1 MANQRLR
8 MLAPVPR
15 LNLPP
20 ADPYEAAAWW
30 SARQRL
36 GFTTAREEEA
46 FAEWL
51 ADPANGMAWEA
62 TEGPLEAVG
71 AYAALPAIR
80 ALRES
85 ALAAR
90 PPRSRTIWRWAAGGA
105 VAASLA
111 AGIMLYSP
119 EAPVSPTAP
128 AAQIASSVERY
139 TTSVGERRTIR
150 LTDDS
155 RIQLNTGSV
164 AEVAY
169 SPARRDVRLLAGQ
182 ALFRV
187 AHDPNRPF
195 TVVAGDR
202 RIIATGTAFDVRIN
216 EGGTVTVTLIE
227 GHVRVEPLR
236 RDGDDRV
243 VPATAIATLDPGERL
258 ASTPSGTVYVAAADV
273 ERQTSWT
280 RGQIIFRDDRIADAI
295 AEVNRY
301 STNRLIVTDP
311 RVANLRV
318 SGAFAAGSTENF
330 VAAVT
335 AFFPVDAR
343 REGGTT
349 VLEWR
354 DGGG

>member
-1 MANQRLR
+1 MIR
-8 MLAPVPR
+8 PR
-15 LNLPP
+15 LNQPP

-30 SARQRL
+30 SARRRL
-36 GFTTAREEEA
+36 GFASAREEEA
-46 FAEWL
+46 FADWL

-71 AYAALPAIR
+71 AYAALPEIR
-80 ALRES
+80 TLRES

-105 VAASLA
+105 IAASLA
-111 AGIMLYSP
+111 IGITLFAWETP
-119 EAPVSPTAP
+119 LPTAP
-128 AAQIASSVERY
+128 GAPVAQTASSVERY
-139 TTSVGERRTIR
+139 TTSIGERRTVR
-150 LTDDS
+150 LADNS
-155 RIQLNTGSV
+155 RIELNTGSV

-169 SPARRDVRLLAGQ
+169 SPASRDIRLLAGQ

-187 AHDPNRPF
+187 AHDPGRPF
-195 TVVAGDR
+195 IVTAGDR
-202 RIIATGTAFDVRIN
+202 RIIATGTAFDVRIGD
-216 EGGTVTVTLIE
+216 GGTVAVTLIE

-236 RDGDDRV
+236 RDGQDRI

-258 ASTPSGTVYVAAADV
+258 ASTPSGAVYVSAADV

-280 RGQIIFRDDRIADAI
+280 RGQIIFRDDRMIDAI

-301 STNRLIVTDP
+301 STSRLIVTDP
-311 RVANLRV
+311 RVGNLRV

-343 REGGTT
+343 REGATT

-354 DGGG
+354 EGGG

>member
-1 MANQRLR
+1 MIR
-8 MLAPVPR
+8 PR

-20 ADPYEAAAWW
+20 SDPYAAAAWW
-30 SARQRL
+30 SARRRL
-36 GFTTAREEEA
+36 GFAAAREEEA
-46 FAEWL
+46 FADWL

-71 AYAALPAIR
+71 AWAALPEIR

-85 ALAAR
+85 ALTAR

-111 AGIMLYSP
+111 IGIALFSWDVT
-119 EAPVSPTAP
+119 APVAPGTPTT
-128 AAQIASSVERY
+128 QVASSIERY
-139 TTSVGERRTIR
+139 TTSIGERRTIR
-150 LTDDS
+150 LADNS
-155 RIQLNTGSV
+155 RIELNTGSV

-169 SPARRDVRLLAGQ
+169 SSGRRDIRLLAGQ

-187 AHDPNRPF
+187 AHDPSRPF

-202 RIIATGTAFDVRIN
+202 RIIATGTAFDVRIDD
-216 EGGTVTVTLIE
+216 GGTVRVTLIE
-227 GHVRVEPLR
+227 GHVRVEPLQ
-236 RDGDDRV
+236 RDGQDRPP
-243 VPATAIATLDPGERL
+243 PAAAVATLDPGERL
-258 ASTPSGTVYVAAADV
+258 ASTPSGRVLVAAADI
-273 ERQTSWT
+273 ERDTSWT
-280 RGQIIFRDDRIADAI
+280 RGQIIFRDDRMTDAI

-354 DGGG
+354 GSGG

>member
-1 MANQRLR
+1 MIR
-8 MLAPVPR
+8 PR

-20 ADPYEAAAWW
+20 ADPEEAAAWW

-46 FAEWL
+46 FADWL

-62 TEGPLEAVG
+62 TEGPLEAVA
-71 AYAALPAIR
+71 AYAALPEIR

-105 VAASLA
+105 IAASLA
-111 AGIMLYSP
+111 AGIVAFSFDTPL
-119 EAPVSPTAP
+119 APTAP
-128 AAQIASSVERY
+128 SAPQAASSTERY
-139 TTSVGERRTIR
+139 TTSIGERRTIR
-150 LTDDS
+150 LADNS
-155 RIQLNTGSV
+155 RIELNTGSV

-169 SPARRDVRLLAGQ
+169 SPGRRDIRLLAGQ

-202 RIIATGTAFDVRIN
+202 RIIATGTAFDVRIG
-216 EGGTVTVTLIE
+216 EGGTVAVTLIE
-227 GHVRVEPLR
+227 GHVRVEPLS
-236 RDGDDRV
+236 RDGQERV
-243 VPATAIATLDPGERL
+243 VPAAAVATLDPGERL
-258 ASTPSGTVYVAAADV
+258 ASTPSGAVRIATADV
-273 ERQTSWT
+273 EQQTSWT
-280 RGQIIFRDDRIADAI
+280 RGQIIFRDDRMAEAI

-301 STNRLIVTDP
+301 SINRLIVTDP

-343 REGGTT
+343 RAGGTI

-354 DGGG
+354 ETRG

>member
-1 MANQRLR
+1 MIR
-8 MLAPVPR
+8 PR

-20 ADPYEAAAWW
+20 ADPYAAAAWW
-30 SARQRL
+30 SARRRL
-36 GFTTAREEEA
+36 GFATAREEEA
-46 FAEWL
+46 FADWL

-71 AYAALPAIR
+71 AYAALPEIR

-90 PPRSRTIWRWAAGGA
+90 QPRSRMVWRWGVGGA
-105 VAASLA
+105 IAASLV
-111 AGIMLYSP
+111 AGFVFLTPFSP
-119 EAPVSPTAP
+119 SGPGVP
-128 AAQIASSVERY
+128 AVQSASSVERY
-139 TTSVGERRTIR
+139 TTGIGERRTIR
-150 LTDDS
+150 LADNS
-155 RIQLNTGSV
+155 RIELNTGSV

-169 SPARRDVRLLAGQ
+169 SPGRRDIRLLSGQ

-187 AHDPNRPF
+187 AHDPSRPF

-202 RIIATGTAFDVRIN
+202 RIIATGTAFDVRIGD
-216 EGGTVTVTLIE
+216 GGTVRVTLIE
-227 GHVRVEPLR
+227 GHVRVEPLQ
-236 RDGDDRV
+236 RDGQDRPP
-243 VPATAIATLDPGERL
+243 PAAAVATLDPGERL
-258 ASTPSGTVYVAAADV
+258 ASTASGRVLVAAADL
-273 ERQTSWT
+273 ERDTSWT
-280 RGQIIFRDDRIADAI
+280 RGQIIFRDDRMADAVG
-295 AEVNRY
+295 EVNRY

-330 VAAVT
+330 VAAIT
-335 AFFPVDAR
+335 TFFPVDAR

-354 DGGG
+354 ESGG

>member
-1 MANQRLR
+1 MIR
-8 MLAPVPR
+8 PR

-20 ADPYEAAAWW
+20 ADPDAAAAWW
-30 SARQRL
+30 SARRRL
-36 GFTTAREEEA
+36 GFATAREEEA

-51 ADPANGMAWEA
+51 ADPINGMAWEA
-62 TEGPLEAVG
+62 TEGPIEAVG
-71 AYAALPAIR
+71 AWAARPEIR

-90 PPRSRTIWRWAAGGA
+90 PARSRTFWRWSAGAAI
-105 VAASLA
+105 AASLII
-111 AGIMLYSP
+111 GVFLFSSNP
-119 EAPVSPTAP
+119 FVAPGNPPPQV
-128 AAQIASSVERY
+128 ASSVERY
-139 TTSVGERRTIR
+139 TTSIGERRTVR
-150 LTDDS
+150 LPDNS
-155 RIQLNTGSV
+155 RIELNTGSV

-169 SPARRDVRLLAGQ
+169 SPGARDIRLLAGQ

-187 AHDPNRPF
+187 AHDPSRPF
-195 TVVAGDR
+195 TVIAGDR

-216 EGGTVTVTLIE
+216 DGGTVAVTLIE

-236 RDGDDRV
+236 RDGEDRI

-258 ASTPSGTVYVAAADV
+258 ASTPSGTVYVAAADI

-280 RGQIIFRDDRIADAI
+280 RGQIIFRDDRMADAI

-301 STNRLIVTDP
+301 STSRLIVADP

-343 REGGTT
+343 REGSTT

-354 DGGG
+354 EGGG

>member
-1 MANQRLR
+1 MIR
-8 MLAPVPR
+8 PR
-15 LNLPP
+15 LQPPP
-20 ADPYEAAAWW
+20 ADPDTAAAWW
-30 SARQRL
+30 SARRRL
-36 GFTTAREEEA
+36 GFASARDEEA

-51 ADPANGMAWEA
+51 ADPVNGMAWEA

-71 AYAALPAIR
+71 AWAALPEVR

-85 ALAAR
+85 ALAAG
-90 PPRSRTIWRWAAGGA
+90 PSRSRTIWGWAAGGA
-105 VAASLA
+105 IAASLA
-111 AGIMLYSP
+111 AGIMLYAP
-119 EAPVSPTAP
+119 GAPVSQPVP
-128 AAQIASSVERY
+128 ATQVASSVERY

-150 LTDDS
+150 LADNS

-187 AHDPNRPF
+187 AHDPSRPF

-216 EGGTVTVTLIE
+216 ESGTVTVTLIE

-236 RDGDDRV
+236 RDGQDRI

-280 RGQIIFRDDRIADAI
+280 RGQIIFRDDRMTDAI

-318 SGAFAAGSTENF
+318 SGAFVSGSTENF

-335 AFFPVDAR
+335 AFFPVEAR
-343 REGGTT
+343 REGATT

-354 DGGG
+354 EQGG